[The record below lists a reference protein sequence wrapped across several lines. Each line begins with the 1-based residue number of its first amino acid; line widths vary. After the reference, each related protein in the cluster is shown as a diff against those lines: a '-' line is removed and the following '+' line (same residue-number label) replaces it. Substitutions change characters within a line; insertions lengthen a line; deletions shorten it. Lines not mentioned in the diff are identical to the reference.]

1 METPGRAFRSRRS
14 LFRLCVSRSRVF
26 LMYSFHVQG
35 SKLLPEG
42 CGFPA
47 HVSGSLTQLFRCRRE
62 FFAK

>member
-1 METPGRAFRSRRS
+1 MVGKYLIIVPIITGMYNK
-14 LFRLCVSRSRVF
+14 LQTKYNGIVF

-47 HVSGSLTQLFRCRRE
+47 HVSGSLTQLFRC
-62 FFAK
+62 